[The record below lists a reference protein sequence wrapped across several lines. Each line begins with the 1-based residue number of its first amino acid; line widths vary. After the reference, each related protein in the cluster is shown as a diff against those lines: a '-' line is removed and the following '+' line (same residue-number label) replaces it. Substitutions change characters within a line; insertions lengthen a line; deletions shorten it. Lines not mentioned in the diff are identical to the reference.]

1 METINE
7 RIKKIFDTL
16 NMSQS
21 DFARK
26 INVTPAY
33 VWKILNKN
41 ESTPSDRLIEDIC
54 QKFLV
59 NESWL
64 RTGQGGDENMF
75 KKEFPNDE

>member
-7 RIKKIFDTL
+7 RIKKILDTL

-41 ESTPSDRLIEDIC
+41 ESTPSAVSYTHLDVYKR
-54 QKFLV
+54 QGYPPHH
-59 NESWL
+59 
-64 RTGQGGDENMF
+64 RTHGCG
-75 KKEFPNDE
+75 